1 MPAIPQPDAIATAAD
16 RIADGLV
23 AYALRELTDLLGSAV
38 QEAIGD
44 DPAVPEDGTV
54 AWDDLYD
61 AVQKRLRDAGGLL
74 AEVTRLREENARLTA
89 ELTVEYNPVAV
100 PKTIIQL
107 SQYVEPEWR
116 QFYEDENGGTVTICS
131 HPEDGT
137 VRIFTSYRACRV
149 HLGVVEALVA
159 ALREA
164 AHRTTRP
171 AAPTATLEG

>member
-1 MPAIPQPDAIATAAD
+1 MTLDLAAIQARERAATPGPWYLQPNHGDTFVAAEVNGYERGVGDLDFGAGDDAAAD
-16 RIADGLV
+16 REFTLNARQDV
-23 AYALRELTDLLGSAV
+23 PALLT
-38 QEAIGD
+38 EI
-44 DPAVPEDGTV
+44 
-54 AWDDLYD
+54 
-61 AVQKRLRDAGGLL
+61 
-74 AEVTRLREENARLTA
+74 TRLREENARLTA

-149 HLGVVEALVA
+149 PLGVVEALVA

-164 AHRTTRP
+164 AHRTTQP
-171 AAPTATLEG
+171 PAPTAALEG